1 MAKGKQSP
9 EATTLWKSRIIGHG
23 SESPE
28 QLLAN
33 PWNARRH
40 PGPQRDAMRGS
51 LDAVGW
57 VAEVTVNVQTQHV
70 VDGHL
75 RIEEAISHN
84 EPTVPVTYVDLTE
97 EEERLVL
104 ATLDPLS
111 AMATYDTEALMALLD
126 GLSSGN
132 AGLDAL
138 LGDLAGKG
146 GSSFDAKLN
155 EWGGMPDFGQEDLL
169 PFKRLLV
176 DFLRPEDVE
185 AFAQLTGQK
194 ITLATRSIWFPMQET
209 SHPIGNIRFVA
220 DGDEP
225 NPEEGEEVEDE
236 TGQQA
241 VEEG

>member
-84 EPTVPVTYVDLTE
+84 EPTVPVAYVDLTE
-97 EEERLVL
+97 SEERLVL

-111 AMATYDTEALMALLD
+111 AMATYDPDALKDLLD
-126 GLSSGN
+126 GLSSGS

-138 LGDLAGKG
+138 LADLAEKSGVLLIAPEPPIEFPTPDDSVEFRCPRCG
-146 GSSFDAKLN
+146 Y
-155 EWGGMPDFGQEDLL
+155 EWSGQAA
-169 PFKRLLV
+169 P
-176 DFLRPEDVE
+176 PT
-185 AFAQLTGQK
+185 A
-194 ITLATRSIWFPMQET
+194 
-209 SHPIGNIRFVA
+209 
-220 DGDEP
+220 
-225 NPEEGEEVEDE
+225 
-236 TGQQA
+236 
-241 VEEG
+241 